1 VAELGPGEASQSGQS
16 TSVRVQT
23 NPRKLRVSDRSS
35 TWRLTPV
42 PNEGTTRSAEG
53 RCTSLIG
60 SGIGTIGPAGI
71 AGWPAQA
78 STMNTADNAPQ
89 APMESSDTSNTA
101 TAPRAV
107 DWENPRV
114 AAILTAA
121 AKCFSRSGFSAT
133 TLAEIGKELG
143 LRKSIVHYYFASK
156 AALIHEVQSFTYRK
170 FLDRVR
176 EVTSTT
182 ADVTGVARARKAL
195 EALWEAM
202 QSDQT
207 AAGLNIEVWSAARR
221 DVELKRRAAMLQQD
235 ARQIIDEALASAG
248 DVAKRPSL
256 EGLPVLVQ
264 AVLNGLSISECVE
277 DNPQQARKAYEAFL
291 YLLDQALKK

>member
-1 VAELGPGEASQSGQS
+1 
-16 TSVRVQT
+16 
-23 NPRKLRVSDRSS
+23 
-35 TWRLTPV
+35 
-42 PNEGTTRSAEG
+42 
-53 RCTSLIG
+53 
-60 SGIGTIGPAGI
+60 
-71 AGWPAQA
+71 
-78 STMNTADNAPQ
+78 MNTADNAPQ
-89 APMESSDTSNTA
+89 ASMESTDSSNTT

-176 EVTSTT
+176 EAT
-182 ADVTGVARARKAL
+182 ASAGDATGAARARRAL

-202 QSDQT
+202 QADQT
-207 AAGLNIEVWSAARR
+207 ASGLNIEVWSAARR
-221 DVELKRRAAMLQQD
+221 DPELKRRAAMLQQD
-235 ARQIIDEALASAG
+235 QRQIIDEVIASGG
-248 DVAKRPSL
+248 DAAKRPNL
-256 EGLPVLVQ
+256 EGLPVLTQ
-264 AVLNGLSISECVE
+264 AVMNGLSIQECIE
-277 DNPQQARKAYEAFL
+277 DSPEQAKKAYETFL
-291 YLLDQALKK
+291 YLLDQTLKTK

>member
-1 VAELGPGEASQSGQS
+1 
-16 TSVRVQT
+16 
-23 NPRKLRVSDRSS
+23 
-35 TWRLTPV
+35 
-42 PNEGTTRSAEG
+42 
-53 RCTSLIG
+53 
-60 SGIGTIGPAGI
+60 
-71 AGWPAQA
+71 
-78 STMNTADNAPQ
+78 
-89 APMESSDTSNTA
+89 MESTDSSNTT

-176 EVTSTT
+176 EAT
-182 ADVTGVARARKAL
+182 ASAGDATGAARARRAL

-202 QSDQT
+202 QADQT
-207 AAGLNIEVWSAARR
+207 ASGLNIEVWSAARR
-221 DVELKRRAAMLQQD
+221 DPELKRRAAMLQQD
-235 ARQIIDEALASAG
+235 QRQIIDEVIASGGEA
-248 DVAKRPSL
+248 AKRPNL
-256 EGLPVLVQ
+256 EGLPVLTQ
-264 AVLNGLSISECVE
+264 AVMNGLSISECIE
-277 DNPQQARKAYEAFL
+277 DSPEQAKKAYETFL
-291 YLLDQALKK
+291 YLLDQTLKTK